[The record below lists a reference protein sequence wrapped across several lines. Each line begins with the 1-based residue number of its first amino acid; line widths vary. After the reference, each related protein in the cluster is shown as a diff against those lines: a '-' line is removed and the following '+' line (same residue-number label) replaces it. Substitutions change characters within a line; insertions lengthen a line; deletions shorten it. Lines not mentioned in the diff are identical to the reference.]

1 MAASGSGDGPG
12 VPPQVPVAGPQA
24 QDIPVAPNPF
34 SPTANAAA
42 ANEQR
47 LMQVLESV
55 TLLLQNQAAA
65 SAATTGSTSVTPVIT
80 GKDLS
85 KIIKQPEAF
94 HPKDRDA
101 ELSMWPAWSWQFE
114 QWLGCVHKDFV
125 ADISRIRANLNVPIV
140 QTALT
145 MDEAERSRLLFGTL
159 AGLLHEK
166 GCRMLRT
173 IPLSCGFEGYRRL
186 VQDLTP
192 SSRSR
197 LLALIQMVHAWPA
210 FNMKI
215 GLVQQLSK
223 FESAVQEYESLSG
236 TTMSDDAKLA
246 SVLKCLSGQLKTQAM
261 IHVTETSTHN
271 DLRSLIER
279 WDSGQARWNDA
290 LPSSYGITSQKDP
303 NGPAPMEIDRVY
315 KGKDKGKKGKHGDPK
330 GGKPKGGKGQ
340 DQWKSN
346 SWDSK
351 GKGKGKGQAKE
362 KAAKMAK
369 ALSFVIFAESQ
380 GTSRRTAMH
389 GSVSKGSL

>member
-1 MAASGSGDGPG
+1 MAASGSAD
-12 VPPQVPVAGPQA
+12 GPQA
-24 QDIPVAPNPF
+24 QDVPVHSNPF
-34 SPTANAAA
+34 SPTAGGATASAA

-65 SAATTGSTSVTPVIT
+65 AAVPATGFSAQGASSGMLT

-85 KIIKQPEAF
+85 KIIKQPEPF
-94 HPKDRDA
+94 SPKDRDQ

-114 QWLGCVHKDFV
+114 QWLGCVHKDF
-125 ADISRIRANLNVPIV
+125 ATDITRIRANLTRPIT
-140 QTALT
+140 QEALT
-145 MDEAERSRLLFGTL
+145 VEEAERSRLLFGIL

-173 IPLSCGFEGYRRL
+173 IPLSCGLEAHRRL

-210 FNMKI
+210 FNMKL

-223 FESAVQEYESLSG
+223 FEAAVQEYESLSR

-261 IHVTETSTHN
+261 IHVTETSSYN
-271 DLRSLIER
+271 DLRQLIER
-279 WDSGQARWNDA
+279 WDMGHARWNDA
-290 LPSSYGITSQKDP
+290 LASSYGIIT
-303 NGPAPMEIDRVY
+303 
-315 KGKDKGKKGKHGDPK
+315 PK
-330 GGKPKGGKGQ
+330 VLKTLRTPLPL
-340 DQWKSN
+340 WK
-346 SWDSK
+346 
-351 GKGKGKGQAKE
+351 
-362 KAAKMAK
+362 
-369 ALSFVIFAESQ
+369 
-380 GTSRRTAMH
+380 
-389 GSVSKGSL
+389 